1 MNKYLALIFS
11 SGTIIGFSMAGLAI
25 ITNILLS
32 EPVSLNSALVGFSM
46 TTGLYAANRLLES
59 DKDAAIDNAISSA
72 VAANKSTLLV
82 FSSVLTLLGVFLAFK
97 ESLELGLLVI
107 LTIFYLVLYTTNLSK
122 ISFKKGGKRLK
133 DYLGVKSLMVGI
145 GLSVVVLYTGN
156 CFHTN
161 SLIALALLYFRTIL
175 NEAMNTIIY
184 DMKDL
189 EADRINGVNTLPIA
203 LGVKKTKF
211 LLHSLNG
218 VVTILTLAGFLFNL
232 FPFYCLGLLISF
244 PYFAFLIEYLV
255 YEPYRK
261 GHLYFQY
268 ILLDGAYLA
277 IAPLRIAVCAIV
289 ATFNFFIF

>member
-11 SGTIIGFSMAGLAI
+11 SGLIIGLSMACLAI
-25 ITNILLS
+25 ITNIMLS
-32 EPVSLNSALVGFSM
+32 EPISLNSAIVWFSM
-46 TTGLYAANRLLES
+46 TSGLYAANRLIES

-72 VAANKSTLLV
+72 VTANRSILTV
-82 FSSVLTLLGVFLAFK
+82 FSVVLTLLGLILSFE

-107 LTIFYLVLYTTNLSK
+107 LSILYLALYTTNLGK

-145 GLSVVVLYTGN
+145 GLSFVVLYTGN

-161 SLIALALLYFRTIL
+161 SLIALALLYLRTIL

-189 EADRINGVNTLPIA
+189 EADQINGVNTLPIA
-203 LGVKKTKF
+203 LGVKKTKYI
-211 LLHSLNG
+211 LHSLNG
-218 VVTILTLAGFLFNL
+218 IVTSLTLVGFLFNL
-232 FPFYCLGLLISF
+232 FPVYCLGLLISF

-255 YEPYRK
+255 YEPYRR

-268 ILLDGAYLA
+268 ILLDGAYVA
-277 IAPLRIAVCAIV
+277 IIPFVLLFARL
-289 ATFNFFIF
+289 

>member
-1 MNKYLALIFS
+1 MMNKYLALIFS
-11 SGTIIGFSMAGLAI
+11 SGLIIGLSMACLAI
-25 ITNILLS
+25 ITNIMLS
-32 EPVSLNSALVGFSM
+32 EPISLNSAIVWFSM
-46 TTGLYAANRLLES
+46 TSGLYAANRLIES

-72 VAANKSTLLV
+72 VTANRSILTV
-82 FSSVLTLLGVFLAFK
+82 FSVVLTLLGLILSFE

-107 LTIFYLVLYTTNLSK
+107 LSILYLALYTTNLGK

-145 GLSVVVLYTGN
+145 GLSFVVLYTGN

-161 SLIALALLYFRTIL
+161 SLIALALLYLRTIL

-189 EADRINGVNTLPIA
+189 EADQINGVNTLPIA
-203 LGVKKTKF
+203 LGVKKTKYI
-211 LLHSLNG
+211 LHSLNG
-218 VVTILTLAGFLFNL
+218 IVTSLTLVGFLFNL
-232 FPFYCLGLLISF
+232 FPVYCLGLLISF

-255 YEPYRK
+255 YEPYRR

-268 ILLDGAYLA
+268 ILLDGAYVA
-277 IAPLRIAVCAIV
+277 IIPFVLLFARL
-289 ATFNFFIF
+289 

>member
-11 SGTIIGFSMAGLAI
+11 SGIIIGLSMAGLAI
-25 ITNILLS
+25 ITSILLS
-32 EPVSLNSALVGFSM
+32 KPISLNSALVGFSM

-72 VAANKSTLLV
+72 VASHKSILLV
-82 FSSVLTLLGVFLAFK
+82 FSVGFTLLGVVLAFN

-107 LTIFYLVLYTTNLSK
+107 LTILYLILYTTNLSK

-161 SLIALALLYFRTIL
+161 SLIALGLLYFRTIL

-184 DMKDL
+184 DMKDI
-189 EADRINGVNTLPIA
+189 EADRINGVNTLPNA
-203 LGVKKTKF
+203 LGIKKTKYV
-211 LLHSLNG
+211 LHSLNG

-232 FPFYCLGLLISF
+232 FPIYCLGLLVSF

-268 ILLDGAYLA
+268 ILLDGAY
-277 IAPLRIAVCAIV
+277 IAIV
-289 ATFNFFIF
+289 PCVLLIARLSFI

>member
-11 SGTIIGFSMAGLAI
+11 SGIIIGLSMAGLAVV
-25 ITNILLS
+25 TNILLS
-32 EPVSLNSALVGFSM
+32 EPISLSSALVGFSM

-59 DKDAAIDNAISSA
+59 EKDAAIDNAISSA
-72 VAANKSTLLV
+72 VDTNKSILTVL
-82 FSSVLTLLGVFLAFK
+82 SVGLILLGIFLAFR
-97 ESLELGLLVI
+97 ESLEMGLLVT
-107 LTIFYLVLYTTNLSK
+107 LSVLYLALYTTNLSK

-145 GLSVVVLYTGN
+145 GLSFVVLYTGN
-156 CFHTN
+156 CFHTT
-161 SLIALALLYFRTIL
+161 SIIALALLYFRTIL
-175 NEAMNTIIY
+175 NEAMNTVIY

-203 LGVKKTKF
+203 LGVKKTKYI
-211 LLHSLNG
+211 LHSLNG
-218 VVTILTLAGFLFNL
+218 VVTILTLAGFLLNL
-232 FPFYCLGLLISF
+232 FPVYCLGLLVSF

-268 ILLDGAYLA
+268 VLLDGAY
-277 IAPLRIAVCAIV
+277 VAIV
-289 ATFNFFIF
+289 PCVFLFAGLHFI

>member
-11 SGTIIGFSMAGLAI
+11 SGLIIGLSMAGLAI

-32 EPVSLNSALVGFSM
+32 EPISLNSALVWFSM
-46 TTGLYAANRLLES
+46 TSGLYAANRLLES

-72 VAANKSTLLV
+72 VAANKSLLIV
-82 FSSVLTLLGVFLAFK
+82 FSVGLTLLGLFLAFK
-97 ESLELGLLVI
+97 ESLELGFLVI
-107 LTIFYLVLYTTNLSK
+107 LTILYLVLYTTNLGK

-145 GLSVVVLYTGN
+145 GLSFVVLYTGN

-189 EADRINGVNTLPIA
+189 AADSINGVNTLPIA
-203 LGVKKTKF
+203 LGVKKTKYI
-211 LLHSLNG
+211 LHSLNG
-218 VVTILTLAGFLFNL
+218 VVTILTLAGFVFNL
-232 FPFYCLGLLISF
+232 FPTYCLGLLVSF

-255 YEPYRK
+255 CEPYRK

-277 IAPLRIAVCAIV
+277 IVPCVLLFARLS
-289 ATFNFFIF
+289 FI